1 MNTRPSNRALA
12 ALLPSLT
19 LALMLGGCV
28 VAPSAGPT
36 TPDGLQKRANSR
48 VDSVYAA
55 PGASLARYR
64 RVMLD
69 ELDVAFKADWQQR
82 RPEISAA
89 EIGDVRTMAGSL
101 FRAAFAAEL
110 EKGGYPVVD
119 KPAPDVLRVKATV
132 LDVDFAPASAAAAS
146 LAGKYIVS
154 TTDVSLAAELR
165 DSTSGAVLARVID
178 RNRGRN
184 VGNLQMSTEQSTSKD
199 ALQAFTTWAGLLRD
213 ALDSAREPLS
223 K

>member
-1 MNTRPSNRALA
+1 MISRLRSMTTGLVAIL
-12 ALLPSLT
+12 
-19 LALMLGGCV
+19 LGGCV
-28 VAPSAGPT
+28 IAPSAGPT

-55 PGASLARYR
+55 PGASLVRYR

-82 RPEISAA
+82 RPEISSI
-89 EIGDVRTMAGSL
+89 EIGDVRTVAASL
-101 FRAAFAAEL
+101 FRAAFSAEL

-119 KPAPDVLRVKATV
+119 QAGPDVLQVKATV

-146 LAGKYIVS
+146 VGGKYIV
-154 TTDVSLAAELR
+154 TTADVSLAAELC
-165 DSTSGAVLARVID
+165 DSASGAVLARVID

-184 VGNLQMSTEQSTSKD
+184 VGNLEMSSEQNTSKD
-199 ALQAFTTWAGLLRD
+199 ALQAFTTWASLLRE

>member
-1 MNTRPSNRALA
+1 MNARLGWITTGLLA
-12 ALLPSLT
+12 VLVE
-19 LALMLGGCV
+19 GCV
-28 VAPSAGPT
+28 IAPSPGPT
-36 TPDGLQKRANSR
+36 TPDGLQQRANSR

-55 PGASLARYR
+55 PGASLVRYR

-82 RPEISAA
+82 RPEISST
-89 EIGDVRTMAGSL
+89 EIGDVRTMAASL
-101 FRAAFAAEL
+101 FRAAFTAEL

-146 LAGKYIVS
+146 VGGKYIVT

-165 DSTSGAVLARVID
+165 DSASGAVLARVID

-184 VGNLQMSTEQSTSKD
+184 VGNLELSSEQNTSKD
-199 ALQAFTTWAGLLRD
+199 ALQAFTTWAGLLRE

>member
-1 MNTRPSNRALA
+1 VL
-12 ALLPSLT
+12 
-19 LALMLGGCV
+19 LGGCV
-28 VAPSAGPT
+28 IAPSAGPT

-82 RPEISAA
+82 HPDISPT
-89 EIGDVRTMAGSL
+89 EIGDIRTLAGAL
-101 FRAAFAAEL
+101 FRAAFSAEL
-110 EKGGYPVVD
+110 EKGGYAIVD
-119 KPAPDVLRVKATV
+119 KPAADVLQLKATV
-132 LDVDFAPASAAAAS
+132 VDVAFAPTSAAAAS
-146 LAGKYIVS
+146 IAGKYIVS
-154 TTDVSLAAELR
+154 TADVSLVAELR

-184 VGNLQMSTEQSTSKD
+184 VGNLEMSNEQSTSKD
-199 ALQAFTTWAGLLRD
+199 ALRAFTTWAGLLRE